1 MVNRQAYFSGL
12 AYAVVHESIVVGCLR
27 FCVYVGYPMS
37 FVADMLMF
45 VVFGTAG
52 DIVITLL
59 NRRHPGL
66 WMTGLPALLT
76 LTL

>member
-12 AYAVVHESIVVGCLR
+12 AYAVVQESIVVGCLR

-45 VVFGTAG
+45 VVFRTAG
-52 DIVITLL
+52 DIVEPFLRDVI
-59 NRRHPGL
+59 RGY
-66 WMTGLPALLT
+66 G
-76 LTL
+76 